1 MYKISNMLLEQ
12 ITSDGEQ
19 DESQQ
24 PDMDQNP
31 KKPGKLKTMKKVVIE
46 KISPAARRSAVM
58 NRNMD
63 ERNKKSIL
71 RTVYDKVTNNED

>member
-1 MYKISNMLLEQ
+1 MLLEQ

-31 KKPGKLKTMKKVVIE
+31 KSVKKPIRKLKTMK
-46 KISPAARRSAVM
+46 
-58 NRNMD
+58 
-63 ERNKKSIL
+63 
-71 RTVYDKVTNNED
+71 

>member
-1 MYKISNMLLEQ
+1 MLLEQ

-24 PDMDQNP
+24 PDVDQNP
-31 KKPGKLKTMKKVVIE
+31 KKGGKLKTMKKVVIVE
-46 KISPAARRSAVM
+46 KISPSARRSAIM

-71 RTVYDKVTNNED
+71 RAVYDKVTGNED